1 MILSAVSFRGI
12 RNLQPDTIALTPGL
26 SLFSGDNGAGK
37 SALLEAINLLTT
49 ARSFRSARIRTAIS
63 WGEPGF
69 LVSGRFQQPPSAD
82 AAAAHGTNASV
93 SLSHRFDG
101 NESRITQ
108 GSSNRLTRLE
118 LLSRFPSVFVGAESL
133 KFFED
138 GPSFRRRQLDTGAF
152 HVEHRYIDS
161 WRRYQRALSQRNALL
176 RNASLPN
183 AENFAPWERELASSA
198 QQLHRGREAFCTDIS
213 TAVGEF
219 SQQLGLP
226 EGLSLSLRPGWLPD
240 QDLAQQLSD
249 NRERDHRAG
258 YTLRGPHR
266 DDLALTHRRRNALN
280 AISRGQQKAF
290 MLAYFLALAEVIARH
305 GGSPPLFLL
314 DDLGAE
320 LDPAHQSLILQ
331 HLANS
336 PIQSVVTMVSADP
349 GLTLPAAKVFH
360 VEQGRIKQ

>member
-1 MILSAVSFRGI
+1 MILSAVSFRGV
-12 RNLQPDTIALTPGL
+12 RNLQPDTIALTAGL

-69 LVSGRFQQPPSAD
+69 LVSGRFQQPPSTD
-82 AAAAHGTNASV
+82 AAGTRGANASV

-101 NESRITQ
+101 KESRITL

-152 HVEHRYIDS
+152 HVEHAYIDS

-176 RNASLPN
+176 RNATLP
-183 AENFAPWERELASSA
+183 APESFVPWEHELAGSA
-198 QQLHRGREAFCTDIS
+198 QQLHRSREALCTDIS
-213 TAVGEF
+213 IAIGEF

-226 EGLSLSLRPGWLPD
+226 EGLALSLRPGWLP
-240 QDLAQQLSD
+240 
-249 NRERDHRAG
+249 E
-258 YTLRGPHR
+258 
-266 DDLALTHRRRNALN
+266 
-280 AISRGQQKAF
+280 
-290 MLAYFLALAEVIARH
+290 
-305 GGSPPLFLL
+305 
-314 DDLGAE
+314 
-320 LDPAHQSLILQ
+320 
-331 HLANS
+331 
-336 PIQSVVTMVSADP
+336 
-349 GLTLPAAKVFH
+349 
-360 VEQGRIKQ
+360 